1 MSMRS
6 YCVFEYGVIFY
17 KCDLDFNKVK
27 EQFPYI
33 EINEEEFELYDY
45 FENAIDCSYYGSDFE
60 GEAILLQEDNN
71 NNIIITSDFILGYV
85 PHFPSFYK
93 AYYKDYEELK
103 ADIITNFSIYLKN
116 DFDWDNR
123 IVNLIGTI
131 FG

>member
-6 YCVFEYGVIFY
+6 YCVHEYGVIFE
-17 KCDLDFNKVK
+17 KCDLDFNKLK
-27 EQFPYI
+27 EQFSDM
-33 EINEEEFELYDY
+33 EINEEEFELYEY
-45 FENAIDCSYYGSDFE
+45 FDTAIDCSYYGSDFE
-60 GEAILLQEDNN
+60 GEATPLKEDNN
-71 NNIIITSDFILGYV
+71 NDIIIPSEFVLGYV

-103 ADIITNFSIYLKN
+103 ADIITNFSIYLKD

-123 IVNLIGTI
+123 IVNLIGTM